1 MNMVD
6 GDNYFHYFRY
16 LESRGPSSNLQEL
29 VTDTDR
35 SDCVFI
41 SLNNEVR
48 DASLE
53 LREKG
58 FCFILYHSYVI

>member
-16 LESRGPSSNLQEL
+16 LESRGPSSDLQYL

-48 DASLE
+48 ECKLGTKRKRFLFYTVS
-53 LREKG
+53 
-58 FCFILYHSYVI
+58 